1 MAGMQA
7 RVMSVLESIGAAMP
21 GIGFI
26 IGGLV
31 TSVFS
36 PRMTFLVAGA
46 GVFAIVAIM
55 APMLGS
61 KWSERDASIRSQ
73 SFDSGNDVVLEL
85 IPGSRPVKPD
95 PEVLP

>member
-1 MAGMQA
+1 
-7 RVMSVLESIGAAMP
+7 MSVLESIGAAMP
-21 GIGFI
+21 GVGFI

-36 PRMTFLVAGA
+36 PRMTFLVAGV

-55 APMLGS
+55 APLLGS
-61 KWSERDASIRSQ
+61 KWPERAAKVG
-73 SFDSGNDVVLEL
+73 SGSLDGDNDVVLEL
-85 IPGSRPVKPD
+85 IPGSRPVQSN